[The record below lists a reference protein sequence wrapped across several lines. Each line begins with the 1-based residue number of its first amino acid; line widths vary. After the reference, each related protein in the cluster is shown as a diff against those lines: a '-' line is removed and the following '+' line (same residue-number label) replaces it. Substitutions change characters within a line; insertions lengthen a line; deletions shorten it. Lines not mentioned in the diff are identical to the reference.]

1 MSQQPSPA
9 APPPAQRDDRGAYTP
24 PAAPPAGTGSGARIA
39 IGVGGLALL
48 LLALGGVPRVLR
60 HRTLATEAAAAQ
72 NDAPRVSV
80 ATAHASGGTS
90 DLVLPGTIQGARET
104 AIYPRATGYIRR
116 WRVDMGA
123 HVRAGDVL
131 AEVETPELDQE
142 LDQARAAQAQAES
155 NLALAK
161 TTLDRWTELVKED
174 AATRQEFDEKQA
186 AYAASQANVRA
197 ARANT
202 DRLSALKRFADIVAP
217 FAGVVTARNVEV
229 GMLVSAAPT
238 QGSRPL
244 YTLAQTDTMRML
256 VNVPQSSAAEVTVGT
271 PVEIA
276 AQELAG
282 RTVKGTVARTAQAI
296 DPASRTLL
304 TEVRIPNAGHS
315 LLPGMYAQA
324 KLAVRRA
331 VPSLLIPATTLV
343 LSSDG
348 PTVAVVQNGRV
359 HMQRLTLGR
368 DLGAEVEV
376 TSGLAEGAQ
385 LIVNPSDEIV
395 EGARVRVR

>member
-1 MSQQPSPA
+1 MSQHSV
-9 APPPAQRDDRGAYTP
+9 APPHRDERGAYTP
-24 PAAPPAGTGSGARIA
+24 PSTPPARGGSGVRIA
-39 IGVGGLALL
+39 IGVGVVALI
-48 LLALGGVPRVLR
+48 LLALGGVPRILR
-60 HRTLATEAAAAQ
+60 NRALATDAAAAQ
-72 NDAPRVSV
+72 SDAPRVSV
-80 ATAHASGGTS
+80 ATAHVSGSTS

-104 AIYPRATGYIRR
+104 AIYPRATGYVRR

-123 HVRAGDVL
+123 HVREGDVL

-155 NLALAK
+155 IMALAQA
-161 TTLDRWTELVKED
+161 TLTRWTELVKED

-197 ARANT
+197 AHANV

-229 GMLVSAAPT
+229 GMLVSAAATP
-238 QGSRPL
+238 GSRPL

-271 PVEIA
+271 PVEIT

-304 TEVRIPNAGHS
+304 TEIRIPNAGHS

-331 VPSLLIPATTLV
+331 APSLLIPATTLV
-343 LSSDG
+343 LTSDG
-348 PTVAVVQNGRV
+348 PTVAVVQDGRV

-376 TSGLAEGAQ
+376 TAGLAEGAQ
-385 LIVNPSDEIV
+385 LIVNPSDEIA
-395 EGARVRVR
+395 EGVRVRVQ

>member
-1 MSQQPSPA
+1 
-9 APPPAQRDDRGAYTP
+9 
-24 PAAPPAGTGSGARIA
+24 
-39 IGVGGLALL
+39 
-48 LLALGGVPRVLR
+48 
-60 HRTLATEAAAAQ
+60 
-72 NDAPRVSV
+72 V
-80 ATAHASGGTS
+80 ATARASSGTS

-104 AIYPRATGYIRR
+104 AIYPRATGYVRR

-142 LDQARAAQAQAES
+142 LDQARAAQAQSEATM
-155 NLALAK
+155 ALAR

-186 AYAASQANVRA
+186 AYTAAQANVRA
-197 ARANT
+197 AHANV
-202 DRLSALKRFADIVAP
+202 DRLSALKRFANVVAP

-229 GMLVSAAPT
+229 GMLVSSSASA
-238 QGSRPL
+238 GARPL

-256 VNVPQSSAAEVTVGT
+256 VNVPQSSAAEVTAGT

-276 AQELAG
+276 AQELSASS
-282 RTVKGTVARTAQAI
+282 VKGTVARTAEAI

-304 TEVRIPNAGHS
+304 TEIRIPNAGRA
-315 LLPGMYAQA
+315 LLPGMYAEA
-324 KLAVRRA
+324 KLHVRRA
-331 VPSLLIPATTLV
+331 VPSLVIPATTLV
-343 LSSDG
+343 LTSDG
-348 PTVAVVQNGRV
+348 PMVAVVKDGRV
-359 HMQRLTLGR
+359 HLQRLTLGR

>member
-1 MSQQPSPA
+1 MTQHLSPT
-9 APPPAQRDDRGAYTP
+9 APPHHDDRGAYTP
-24 PAAPPAGTGSGARIA
+24 PGAAPRSGGGARIA
-39 IGVGGLALL
+39 IAVGAVALV
-48 LLALGGVPRVLR
+48 LLALGGVPRILR
-60 HRTLATEAAAAQ
+60 HRAIATEAAAAQ
-72 NDAPRVSV
+72 NEAPRVSV
-80 ATAHASGGTS
+80 ATAHASVGTS

-104 AIYPRATGYIRR
+104 AIYPRATGYVRR

-142 LDQARAAQAQAES
+142 LDQARAAQSQAES
-155 NLALAK
+155 NLALAR
-161 TTLDRWTELVKED
+161 TTLDRWTELVKQD

-186 AYAASQANVRA
+186 AYSASQANVRA
-197 ARANT
+197 ARANV
-202 DRLSALKRFADIVAP
+202 DRLSALKRFADVVAP

-229 GMLVSAAPT
+229 GMLVSAAATP
-238 QGSRPL
+238 GARPL
-244 YTLAQTDTMRML
+244 FTLAQTDTMRML
-256 VNVPQSSAAEVTVGT
+256 VNVPQSSAGEVTVGT
-271 PVEIA
+271 PVEISA
-276 AQELAG
+276 PELAG
-282 RTVKGTVARTAQAI
+282 GVVKGTVARTAQAI

-304 TEVRIPNAGHS
+304 TEVRIPNAGHV

-343 LSSDG
+343 LTTDG
-348 PTVAVVQNGRV
+348 PTVAVVRDGRI

-376 TSGLAEGAQ
+376 TAGLAEGAQ
-385 LIVNPSDEIV
+385 LVVNPSDEIV

>member
-1 MSQQPSPA
+1 MSQHPFPV
-9 APPPAQRDDRGAYTP
+9 APPHHDDRGAYTP
-24 PAAPPAGTGSGARIA
+24 AGGAPPRRGGGARIA
-39 IGVGGLALL
+39 IGVGVLAVV
-48 LLALGGVPRVLR
+48 LLALGGVPRFLR
-60 HRTLATEAAAAQ
+60 HRQLATEAAAAQ
-72 NDAPRVSV
+72 NEAPRVSV
-80 ATAHASGGTS
+80 ATAHASGSTS
-90 DLVLPGTIQGARET
+90 ELDLPGTIQGARET
-104 AIYPRATGYIRR
+104 AIYPRATGYVRR

-186 AYAASQANVRA
+186 AYAAAQANVRA
-197 ARANT
+197 ARANV
-202 DRLSALKRFADIVAP
+202 DRLSALKRFADVVAP
-217 FAGVVTARNVEV
+217 FSGVVTARNVEV
-229 GMLVSAAPT
+229 GMLVSASAT
-238 QGSRPL
+238 AGARPL

-256 VNVPQSSAAEVTVGT
+256 VNVPQSSASEVAVGT
-271 PVEIA
+271 PVEIT
-276 AQELAG
+276 AQELTG
-282 RTVKGTVARTAQAI
+282 GTVKGTVARTAEAI

-304 TEVRIPNAGHS
+304 TEIRIPNAGRS

-324 KLAVRRA
+324 KLHVRRG
-331 VPSLLIPATTLV
+331 VPTIVIPATTLV
-343 LSSDG
+343 LTTDG
-348 PTVAVVQNGRV
+348 PTVAVVRNGRV

-376 TSGLAEGAQ
+376 TSGLSDGAQ
-385 LIVNPSDEIV
+385 LIVNPGDDVV
-395 EGARVRVR
+395 EGARVRVQ